1 MKRML
6 APAAVVL
13 MFACSAPA
21 PEPAKPA
28 APAEL
33 PITSKSA
40 EAIDHFKKG
49 RDLIDNLRFPEGAQ
63 EMDQAL
69 KLDPDFVLAMVYKAN
84 ATPGAEGSTLLE
96 QANTKAA
103 SLSKPEQLVV
113 AATLASRHSDFSKA
127 EQLWK
132 QASDALPG

>member
-13 MFACSAPA
+13 MFACAAPA

-28 APAEL
+28 APAEV
-33 PITSKSA
+33 PITSKSPD
-40 EAIDHFKKG
+40 AIDHFKKG
-49 RDLIDNLRFPEGAQ
+49 RDLLDNLRVPEAAQ

-84 ATPGAEGSTLLE
+84 ATPGAEGPLASPLNSCIANHRPSRI
-96 QANTKAA
+96 QAGTVTIQKKITIQTK
-103 SLSKPEQLVV
+103 QC
-113 AATLASRHSDFSKA
+113 TLAR
-127 EQLWK
+127 
-132 QASDALPG
+132 G